1 MFLGLVPYLIP
12 VAWFMM
18 TYPALVIAE
27 RAVPR
32 VPNEFGAAWRRR
44 TPLQNQPAPV
54 RALADG
60 GRPGKGSIEFIRR
73 WGWRLAV
80 AALGAVAMTAWDVAM
95 DPMMVAGQHWVWE
108 TEGAYFGIPLQNF
121 AGWWLTGFVTF
132 ALFAWLGKL
141 PASRPAE
148 ERFDRL
154 AVISYAATG
163 LTSVLIDLQS
173 GMGGAGMA
181 GLFAMLPWVLWGWI
195 GGKTPR

>member
-27 RAVPR
+27 RAVP
-32 VPNEFGAAWRRR
+32 AM
-44 TPLQNQPAPV
+44 
-54 RALADG
+54 
-60 GRPGKGSIEFIRR
+60 R
-73 WGWRLAV
+73 WPWARWLTV

-95 DPMMVAGQHWVWE
+95 APMMVAGQHWVWE